1 MWSAIQDMTCV
12 AAGMPQIKVPEDL
25 VTFRSQLLEQMGLTL
40 MWVLMLTSCE
50 YDNLDLGVRNMHAE
64 MRTSWLSAYTKGSE
78 LVLQHWL
85 WKLLRDKSH
94 TFGALLQIFVDIPC
108 SHRNCGSD
116 VYNAIF
122 TQYPLVGPSVTHK
135 LIARSFQFLFT
146 DRPTDSQDYM
156 DKVNTDHSQ
165 LKDVPSM
172 SMSDLFALV
181 ALVGMDRSKHQ
192 RLHKAYQE
200 LPGARRRHRC
210 RQRGLFG
217 KVRDI

>member
-1 MWSAIQDMTCV
+1 
-12 AAGMPQIKVPEDL
+12 
-25 VTFRSQLLEQMGLTL
+25 
-40 MWVLMLTSCE
+40 
-50 YDNLDLGVRNMHAE
+50 
-64 MRTSWLSAYTKGSE
+64 
-78 LVLQHWL
+78 
-85 WKLLRDKSH
+85 
-94 TFGALLQIFVDIPC
+94 
-108 SHRNCGSD
+108 
-116 VYNAIF
+116 
-122 TQYPLVGPSVTHK
+122 
-135 LIARSFQFLFT
+135 
-146 DRPTDSQDYM
+146 M